1 MYVSDI
7 VFDIKIASVFSR
19 FKIPLILLISKYKV
33 KLKRRLTQP
42 LHIVALKYLQCTFK
56 ESVVYI
62 SLATHKKKKFCD
74 KWLLLCFHLHYFLK
88 WAHPPIDLIIVM
100 IMMGTRHL
108 LTKVLASITPGCG
121 SYFISFFCSKIEE
134 VEIRECKWS
143 KMGESADNP
152 ISA

>member
-62 SLATHKKKKFCD
+62 SLATHQKKKI
-74 KWLLLCFHLHYFLK
+74 L
-88 WAHPPIDLIIVM
+88 
-100 IMMGTRHL
+100 
-108 LTKVLASITPGCG
+108 
-121 SYFISFFCSKIEE
+121 
-134 VEIRECKWS
+134 
-143 KMGESADNP
+143 
-152 ISA
+152 

>member
-1 MYVSDI
+1 MYSKYKH
-7 VFDIKIASVFSR
+7 FLRSVTILLKYILCTSEIHACIWHCIWYKNSKCFSR

-62 SLATHKKKKFCD
+62 SLATHQKKKFCD

-88 WAHPPIDLIIVM
+88 VSSSSNRSDYCHDNDGNKAP
-100 IMMGTRHL
+100 
-108 LTKVLASITPGCG
+108 AYQSPGLN
-121 SYFISFFCSKIEE
+121 YPRVWFILHFLFL
-134 VEIRECKWS
+134 
-143 KMGESADNP
+143 
-152 ISA
+152 

>member
-62 SLATHKKKKFCD
+62 SLATHQ
-74 KWLLLCFHLHYFLK
+74 
-88 WAHPPIDLIIVM
+88 
-100 IMMGTRHL
+100 
-108 LTKVLASITPGCG
+108 
-121 SYFISFFCSKIEE
+121 KIK
-134 VEIRECKWS
+134 IL
-143 KMGESADNP
+143 
-152 ISA
+152 